1 MACMKTIFSN
11 KSNNITESL
20 NLRNYSTTRTK
31 LKTIKQENM
40 PLSPIETILMAQASF
55 LLSVCTILYVILK
68 TDPTHARYKETSDD

>member
-1 MACMKTIFSN
+1 MACMKTIFLN

-20 NLRNYSTTRTK
+20 NLMNYSTTRTK

-55 LLSVCTILYVILK
+55 LLSVCTIVILK